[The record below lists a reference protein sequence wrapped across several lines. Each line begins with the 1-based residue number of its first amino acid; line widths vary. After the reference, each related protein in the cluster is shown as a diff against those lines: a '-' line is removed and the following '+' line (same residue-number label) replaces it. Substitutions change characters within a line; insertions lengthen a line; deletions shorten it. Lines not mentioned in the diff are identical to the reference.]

1 MRGDMHLGRSKAGE
15 KPFLFRAGSDWC
27 ELEGVSDDP
36 FTRTP
41 ALPKAGHIRWMAR
54 NPSMTAAKTA
64 VPSIPTNRSSG
75 ASGGRCWERSKHP
88 APIAASWR
96 AGLNGAGSAGFG
108 KHPDAQG
115 ASQGLTEEYMKEQA
129 MPNSIFGYPSPSRK
143 TPTQS
148 DEALLYRVHTAQ
160 AKLGVS
166 RSTIYR
172 LVNEGEL
179 VLIKIGKRSSGIT
192 AASVHALIERNRAL
206 AS

>member
-1 MRGDMHLGRSKAGE
+1 MHLGRSKAGE
-15 KPFLFRAGSDWC
+15 KSFPFRAGSDWC
-27 ELEGVSDDP
+27 ELEGWSDDP

-41 ALPKAGHIRWMAR
+41 ALPKAGQIRWMAR
-54 NPSMTAAKTA
+54 NPLMTAAKTA
-64 VPSIPTNRSSG
+64 VPSIPPNRSSG

-96 AGLNGAGSAGFG
+96 ADHDGAGSAGFG
-108 KHPDAQG
+108 KHPGVQG
-115 ASQGLTEEYMKEQA
+115 VSQGLTEEYMKEQA
-129 MPNSIFGYPSPSRK
+129 MPNSIFGYPTSSRQVPK
-143 TPTQS
+143 QP
-148 DEALLYRVHTAQ
+148 DEALLYRVPTAQ

-192 AASVHALIERNRAL
+192 AASVHALIERNKAL